1 MHYAVCTKA
10 VRQVCT
16 RGFYVWTSEKTVFLV
31 NGKERES
38 VYVCSVCI
46 VLDSFKLMQIRK
58 KEK

>member
-1 MHYAVCTKA
+1 MVFMYG
-10 VRQVCT
+10 QVK
-16 RGFYVWTSEKTVFLV
+16 RRFFLV